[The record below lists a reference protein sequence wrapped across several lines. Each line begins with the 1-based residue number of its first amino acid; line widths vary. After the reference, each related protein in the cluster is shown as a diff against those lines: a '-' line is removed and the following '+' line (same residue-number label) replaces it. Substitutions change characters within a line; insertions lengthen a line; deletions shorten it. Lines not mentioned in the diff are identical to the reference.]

1 MTNTTWYQSAQKHF
15 LAIAIVSI
23 AHVISLL
30 YTKEVIKP
38 FQEGYFPEIAA
49 FAALFFLPHGVR
61 VLAAWYFG
69 WRSVIYLFLANCLS
83 SVLLYGDEPW
93 DMRLFTIYMVVS
105 SVAVIT
111 FELFRISGWNLYA
124 QAGVHPSRCWKQ
136 LFLVGVVSS
145 IVNSLA
151 LNLVYANEILPENSI
166 GTMFSYMI
174 GDSTG
179 TLALLIL
186 LAFVWG
192 AKLIPTRGK
201 ALS

>member
-1 MTNTTWYQSAQKHF
+1 MNSNWFQCAQKHF
-15 LAIAIVSI
+15 LALTIVCF
-23 AHVISLL
+23 AHVISLT
-30 YTKEVIKP
+30 YTKEVVKP
-38 FQEGYFPEIAA
+38 FQENYFPEIAA

-69 WRSVIYLFLANCLS
+69 WRSIIYLFLANCFS

-93 DMRLFTIYMVVS
+93 TWHLFTIYMVVS
-105 SVAVIT
+105 TVAFIT

-124 QAGVHPSRCWKQ
+124 QDGAHPLSSWKQ
-136 LFLVGVVSS
+136 IVLVGIVSS
-145 IVNSLA
+145 ILNSLA
-151 LNLVYANEILPENSI
+151 LNLVYAKEILPENSI

-179 TLALLIL
+179 ALALLLL

-192 AKLIPTRGK
+192 IKMAPNGK
-201 ALS
+201 QTK